1 MFISCHLLSLS
12 CELFRFFSCF
22 LFFCKMAV
30 YIVGSFYYSFFD
42 TVSKYGQIYRRK
54 VGKMGG
60 KQNERAIAVCG
71 NISANKNKK
80 GCIM

>member
-1 MFISCHLLSLS
+1 
-12 CELFRFFSCF
+12 
-22 LFFCKMAV
+22 MAV